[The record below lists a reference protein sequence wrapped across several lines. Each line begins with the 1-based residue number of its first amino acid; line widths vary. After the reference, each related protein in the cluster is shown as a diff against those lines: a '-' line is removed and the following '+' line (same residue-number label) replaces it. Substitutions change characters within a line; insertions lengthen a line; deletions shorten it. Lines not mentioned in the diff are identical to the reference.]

1 MNVNSYYFRKNRG
14 KLFACVLGLV
24 VLVIIFAT
32 LSSCEKV
39 DNPNFGQ
46 VNPPGDAQIE
56 LTIPSD
62 GTVKSFLYNDT
73 IWAERN
79 LPVNFKA
86 EATGITITSWSWVFN
101 GAAVISGEQV
111 VYSFASIINPQ
122 SLHLV
127 GFYGNN
133 QQITKDFVI
142 IVVEDISTLDP
153 VKLIS
158 CQDLGGGLYSVT
170 FGISKSRTRSI
181 SGASTFFFTGNMT
194 SPPWTAQL
202 IPVGDTSY
210 NIANGPAPNYAPIL
224 VIPPVGDN
232 GYCYAIKNL
241 NSIAGSYDLGTGK
254 IKNNQQ
260 LWLDFTGSIWADLA
274 NPTLIKY
281 TILPGGTVVPN
292 ITPPAELPGA
302 IGDEGENAVL
312 RFELGTDGATIF
324 LHNSVDFN
332 GQQFLKFYN
341 ESNIANAPVLQT
353 AVTGFPKWGK
363 YYLPYSSSVI
373 QPGGIIA
380 LKFGNQASSP
390 NVYNANAHLSMYYD
404 ELYWYLRFGLDEVG
418 AMKSGE
424 IKSLPQ
430 LRRLSPSD

>member
-1 MNVNSYYFRKNRG
+1 MKVNSYVLRKKRG
-14 KLFACVLGLV
+14 TIFFTLV
-24 VLVIIFAT
+24 VLLLAFFVLLT
-32 LSSCEKV
+32 VVSCDKI
-39 DNPNFGQ
+39 DNPDFGQ
-46 VNPPGDAQIE
+46 VPPPGDAQIE
-56 LTIPSD
+56 LILPSD
-62 GTVKSFLYNDT
+62 GTVKSFLFNDT
-73 IWAERN
+73 IWAEKG

-101 GAAVISGEQV
+101 GAAAISGDQV
-111 VYSFASIINPQ
+111 VYTFVSVVNPQ

-133 QQITKDFVI
+133 QQITKDYVI
-142 IVVEDISTLDP
+142 MVVEDISTLDP
-153 VKLIS
+153 VELIS

-170 FGISKSRTRSI
+170 FAISKARTRWI
-181 SGASTFFFTGNMT
+181 SGASAFFFTGNMT

-210 NIANGPAPNYAPIL
+210 NIATGPAPNYLPTL
-224 VIPPVGDN
+224 VIPPIGDN

-260 LWLDFTGSIWADLA
+260 LWLDFTGSAWADPA

-292 ITPPAELPGA
+292 IAPPAELPGN

-312 RFELGTDGATIF
+312 RFELGNDGAMIYF
-324 LHNSVDFN
+324 HNSVDFN
-332 GQQFLKFYN
+332 GQQFVKFYN
-341 ESNIANAPVLQT
+341 ESNIANPPVLQT
-353 AVTGFPKWGK
+353 AVTGFSRWGK
-363 YYLPYSSSVI
+363 YYLPYNSPVI
-373 QPGGIIA
+373 QPGGIVA

-404 ELYWYLRFGLDEVG
+404 ELFWFLRFGLNEVG
-418 AMKSGE
+418 AMKSE
-424 IKSLPQ
+424 QIQYLPQ
-430 LRRLSPSD
+430 LRRLPPLE